1 MERRKALAVAGT
13 VVGTLAAAGA
23 AMIVNF
29 GLLGAQASEVGNL
42 DVKGAAALAPA
53 PTTTTSTTEPP
64 PEVTIV
70 YQDIP
75 VASGGSAGGSSG
87 GSSGYESSGGPAP
100 AAPAPAPAVA
110 APAPA
115 PTPTY
120 ADDGAGDDHGDDHAD
135 DQADDVEEPEGPDD
149 DD

>member
-13 VVGTLAAAGA
+13 VAGTLAAAGA
-23 AMIVNF
+23 AMVVNF

-42 DVKGAAALAPA
+42 DVKGAAALVPA
-53 PTTTTSTTEPP
+53 QTTTSTTEPAP
-64 PEVTIV
+64 DVTIV

-75 VASGGSAGGSSG
+75 VAGGVSGGGSGGSA
-87 GSSGYESSGGPAP
+87 GYESSGGPS
-100 AAPAPAPAVA
+100 APAPAPAPTVA
-110 APAPA
+110 APAPAPA

-120 ADDGAGDDHGDDHAD
+120 SDDDDDHGDDHGDDHS
-135 DQADDVEEPEGPDD
+135 DDVDEPEEPDD